1 MPRTSPTRKRG
12 GSGTATSSSPSSSP
26 KRAEITLVDSDQDQD
41 EKESP
46 PRDAEEEVVLVD
58 APCVKCGRSDE
69 ALPVSCGHAL
79 HSACYAKVSC
89 FGGGGV
95 VLLNKTHQRVPL
107 HQHLWGSDPVD
118 FSSIASHRTQ
128 SALNARQ
135 SSAGWTRPSSCL
147 GRITSDL
154 EVAGVHRPQS
164 SLPFR
169 RGWNLRKRT
178 AMSAGALPLLH
189 QFQPKYIFLNFFVPG
204 VYCLND

>member
-1 MPRTSPTRKRG
+1 MGGGETLCREKNLNSFSPPFPSMPRTSPTRKRG

-89 FGGGGV
+89 FGGGRG
-95 VLLNKTHQRVPL
+95 
-107 HQHLWGSDPVD
+107 GPVEQNTSE
-118 FSSIASHRTQ
+118 SSVAST
-128 SALNARQ
+128 S
-135 SSAGWTRPSSCL
+135 L
-147 GRITSDL
+147 GI
-154 EVAGVHRPQS
+154 
-164 SLPFR
+164 
-169 RGWNLRKRT
+169 
-178 AMSAGALPLLH
+178 
-189 QFQPKYIFLNFFVPG
+189 
-204 VYCLND
+204 